1 MTIPHDIVGS
11 PRTTTFAT
19 NGQFATDTIATNT
32 IVTNTIATDTIGLK
46 AIAMKAIGLSDWSGM
61 SARTARISA
70 RRGSSLADAA
80 TSSWLFGRSFP
91 R

>member
-32 IVTNTIATDTIGLK
+32 IVTDTIGLK

>member
-32 IVTNTIATDTIGLK
+32 IVTNTIGLK